1 MKRDVLRLMC
11 GGLLVVGMTACE
23 ALRGPDRKGEIQL
36 SSQLFG
42 ADSYY
47 LFGFHFEDADYYRYR
62 FQGDPVPDIIND
74 GMRIL
79 QGGEVV
85 VLPQFTVPIEGTVL
99 DKIGFA
105 KIGEFGNLEDAR
117 SFYESYGS
125 VGNDL
130 QFELN
135 SDTVEL
141 YQVYVQKTIA
151 GNYAKLLV
159 TNIRFDQ
166 SESGNKFNEVVME
179 YTYQP
184 NGSATFPE

>member
-11 GGLLVVGMTACE
+11 GGLIVVGMTACE
-23 ALRGPDRKGEIQL
+23 ALRGPDKKGEIQL

-47 LFGFHFEDADYYRYR
+47 LFGYHFEDADYYRFP
-62 FQGDPVPDIIND
+62 FQGDPVPDLINE
-74 GMRIL
+74 GIRIL

-85 VLPQFTVPIEGTVL
+85 VLPQFNTPVTG

-105 KIGEFGNLEDAR
+105 KIGEFADLEQAR
-117 SFYESYGS
+117 TVYEGYRTVGS
-125 VGNDL
+125 DL
-130 QFELN
+130 QFETL

-141 YQVYVQKTIA
+141 YQVWVQKTVE
-151 GNYAKLLV
+151 GNYAKMLV